1 MGIFVKEKAGR
12 APIGAPWKMRLD
24 EHKSV
29 GKVILLGVDEIAP
42 NPAQPRQEFDL
53 DALKG
58 LADSIQLNGVL
69 QPVLVRKRDENTK
82 KDDDPDS
89 AKPYELIS
97 GERRL
102 RASRL
107 CGKETIPAVIMD
119 ASARQSAV
127 YAILENIQ
135 RRDLSLFEEA
145 EALRTLIVEWGVTQ
159 EEAAAKLG
167 MAQSTIANKLRL
179 LSLSSAEQKI
189 ILENRLTERHGR
201 ALLRL
206 EAGEGRELVAN
217 LVAEKHLTVRETE
230 ELVAR
235 LLAGEQLEQ
244 IQAQDAGTQQLQ
256 DNPSQEIQQNA
267 AVESP
272 APAAPPERVRKKTK
286 RVLLVKDVRVFFN
299 TVNQAIDA
307 MKHAGIPAE
316 TRRED
321 HGEYI
326 EYLVRI
332 PTGNVHP
339 SAAGRKAAR

>member
-12 APIGAPWKMRLD
+12 SSIGAPWKMRLD
-24 EHKSV
+24 EHKSI

-53 DALKG
+53 EALKG

-69 QPVLVRKRDENTK
+69 QPVLVRKRDENK

-107 CGKETIPAVIMD
+107 CGKETIPAVVMD

-135 RRDLSLFEEA
+135 RRDLNLFEEA

-179 LSLSSAEQKI
+179 LSLSPVEQKI

-230 ELVAR
+230 ELIAR

-244 IQAQDAGTQQLQ
+244 IQASNESNGQV
-256 DNPSQEIQQNA
+256 QQNQPQNA
-267 AVESP
+267 QENVIVQQPVPPVEP
-272 APAAPPERVRKKTK
+272 VRKKTK

-326 EYLVRI
+326 EYHVRI

-339 SAAGRKAAR
+339 AAVSRKAAR